1 MDAILDSI
9 VNNPRNGWFLSAAA
23 LVIVMPWLLR
33 APLRKYLDAR
43 RIRRAVRS
51 LGAKVASDV
60 AIPDGVEGT
69 AYIDYLVMTPKY
81 LLVVLVRRYPGAIFG
96 AEKIEQWAQVM
107 REGSFKFAN
116 PLTELQDTLAVVRNR
131 LPNVAVKGA
140 VLFDHDS
147 VFPKGKPDGVLHLPD
162 IQPKTALMP
171 LSEVPEELQHAW
183 SRLCPGQ

>member
-116 PLTELQDTLAVVRNR
+116 PLTEL
-131 LPNVAVKGA
+131 
-140 VLFDHDS
+140 
-147 VFPKGKPDGVLHLPD
+147 
-162 IQPKTALMP
+162 
-171 LSEVPEELQHAW
+171 
-183 SRLCPGQ
+183 